1 VTEAKFSVEVDAGA
15 PIAFAGLSGDWN
27 PLHTRAE
34 YAARTPFG
42 RPVLHGAYLSGLLSR
57 MAGMFLPGEKCLL
70 HGISLRFIAPVQPPV
85 TLNVSGRLVDGTMTQ
100 GRVAV
105 RITDAISGV
114 AYADGHYDFG
124 LHTAG
129 DEQKLVSA
137 SDPTPERRASGASTV
152 LVTGATGALA
162 KSVLTQLSPE
172 LGALGVS
179 RSSSGPGLIKAASGP
194 EIAASLDGRRISA
207 IVHCSWPAP
216 DNQPLTELTDI
227 RAATEFNIAA
237 PVREVIELAQ
247 LLKQHGTADAVL
259 VLIGSTA
266 AEPGRHN
273 YRMPLYTLSKSL
285 IPTLCRVLA
294 TELAGSS
301 QRCIAAVYDV
311 IEGGMNSRMSAGARI
326 AHKDRSPFG
335 RIATTEEA
343 AEQLVWIL
351 DNKSY
356 LASGSTLEL
365 TGGAAP

>member
-1 VTEAKFSVEVDAGA
+1 MTEARFTVEVDAEA
-15 PIAFAGLSGDWN
+15 PIAFARLSGDWN

-57 MAGMFLPGEKCLL
+57 LAGMFLPGEKCLL

-85 TLNVSGRLVDGTMTQ
+85 TLAVAGKLIDGTMEQ
-100 GRVAV
+100 GRVGV
-105 RITDAISGV
+105 RITDAVSGT
-114 AYADGHYDFG
+114 AYAEGHYDFG
-124 LHTAG
+124 LHTSGETAAPA
-129 DEQKLVSA
+129 VHTA
-137 SDPTPERRASGASTV
+137 APATAGASTV
-152 LVTGATGALA
+152 LVTGGSGALA
-162 KSVLTQLSPE
+162 KSVLAKLATT
-172 LGALGVS
+172 GALGVS
-179 RSSSGPGLIKAASGP
+179 RSSSGPGLIKGTTAA
-194 EIAASLDGRRISA
+194 EIEAGLEGRRISA
-207 IVHCSWPAP
+207 IVHCAWPSP
-216 DNQPLTELTDI
+216 DNESLTDLTDV

-237 PVREVIELAQ
+237 PLREAIELAQ
-247 LLKQHGTADAVL
+247 LLKKRGTADSML

-285 IPTLCRVLA
+285 VPTLCRVLA
-294 TELAGSS
+294 TELAASS
-301 QRCIAAVYDV
+301 QRCVAVVYDV
-311 IEGGMNSRMSAGARI
+311 IDGGMNSRLSAGARI

-335 RIATTEEA
+335 RIASPDEA

-351 DNKSY
+351 NNKSF

>member
-1 VTEAKFSVEVDAGA
+1 VTEARFTVEVDAEA
-15 PIAFAGLSGDWN
+15 PIAFARLSGDWN
-27 PLHTRAE
+27 PLHTRAA

-70 HGISLRFIAPVQPPV
+70 HGISLRFSAPVQPPV
-85 TLNVSGRLVDGTMTQ
+85 RLTVAGKLIDGTMNQ
-100 GRVAV
+100 GRVGV
-105 RITDAISGV
+105 RIIDAVSGTT
-114 AYADGHYDFG
+114 YAEGHYDFG
-124 LHTAG
+124 LHTSW
-129 DEQKLVSA
+129 D
-137 SDPTPERRASGASTV
+137 TTERAITIATATEARTSTV
-152 LVTGATGALA
+152 LVTGASGALA
-162 KSVLTQLSPE
+162 KSVLAKLPAGA
-172 LGALGVS
+172 GALGVS
-179 RSSSGPGLIKAASGP
+179 RSSSGPGLIKAATSADI
-194 EIAASLDGRRISA
+194 EASLEGRRISA
-207 IVHCSWPAP
+207 IVHCAWPSP
-216 DNQPLTELTDI
+216 DNESLTDLTDI
-227 RAATEFNIAA
+227 RAATEFNVAA
-237 PVREVIELAQ
+237 PLREVIELGQ
-247 LLKQHGTADAVL
+247 VLKKHGTDDGVL

-301 QRCIAAVYDV
+301 RRCVAAVYDV
-311 IEGGMNSRMSAGARI
+311 IEGGMNGRLSAGARI

-335 RIATTEEA
+335 RIASPDEA

-351 DNKSY
+351 NNKSF

>member
-27 PLHTRAE
+27 PLHTRPD

-85 TLNVSGRLVDGTMTQ
+85 TLNVSGRLVDGTLNQ

-105 RITDAISGV
+105 RITDAVSGV
-114 AYADGHYDFG
+114 SYADGHYDFG
-124 LHTAG
+124 LHTSNDA
-129 DEQKLVSA
+129 
-137 SDPTPERRASGASTV
+137 TPERNAGTTERRTPGETTV
-152 LVTGATGALA
+152 LVTGATGALGKSLLA
-162 KSVLTQLSPE
+162 KLPTK

-179 RSSSGPGLIKAASGP
+179 RSNSGPGLIQAAGGAD
-194 EIAASLDGRRISA
+194 IAARLEGRRISA
-207 IVHCSWPAP
+207 IVHCAWPAP
-216 DNQPLTELTDI
+216 DNQALTELTDI
-227 RAATEFNIAA
+227 RAATDFNVAA
-237 PVREVIELAQ
+237 PLREVIELAQ
-247 LLKQHGTADAVL
+247 LLKQHGTPDAVL

-301 QRCIAAVYDV
+301 QRCIAAIYDV

-335 RIATTEEA
+335 RIASPEEA
-343 AEQLVWIL
+343 AEQLLWIL